1 MNARRGKLVVLAAG
15 GTGGHLFPAQALAHE
30 LLERGDRPVLVT
42 DTRGGGFGP
51 ELADQ
56 VPTHR
61 IAAGGLVRRDA
72 LHKLAAAAKLLWG
85 SMKARLLLRR
95 LKPDAVVGFGSYA
108 AVPTVLAARRA
119 ETRVVLHEQNAVAGR
134 ANRLLAR
141 RAHAIATG
149 FPEVRGLRPREHA
162 LTVPTGNPVRA
173 AIAAVGTR
181 PYAVPGADGPL
192 RLLVT
197 GGSQGARAFNEVVPA
212 AVAQLPEHV
221 RTRLRIGQQV
231 RSGDTEAVRARYA
244 DTGVAALEL
253 RTFFDDM
260 PERLQAASLVIARA
274 GASTVTE
281 LAAAGRPAILVPYP
295 FAADDHQTAN
305 AEAMVAAGAAWLL
318 PQATLTAEL
327 LAERLGALF
336 AAPDQLAHA
345 AGHARAFG
353 RSDSARRLANVVT
366 GHIPRGTDTRTD
378 PSDAEAAA

>member
-1 MNARRGKLVVLAAG
+1 MSAQRGKLIVLAAG

-51 ELADQ
+51 ELAAQ

-61 IAAGGLVRRDA
+61 VAAAGIIRRDP
-72 LHKLAAAAKLLWG
+72 LHKAMAAAKLAWG
-85 SMKARLLLRR
+85 YLQARRIVRR
-95 LKPDAVVGFGSYA
+95 LQPDAVVGFGSYA
-108 AVPTVLAARRA
+108 ALPTVLASAHA
-119 ETRVVLHEQNAVAGR
+119 GTRVILHEQNAVAGR

-141 RAHAIATG
+141 RTDAIATA
-149 FPEVRGLRPREHA
+149 FPEVRGLRAADRA
-162 LTVPTGNPVRA
+162 KTVMTGNPVRA
-173 AIAAVGTR
+173 AIAAIGSK
-181 PYAVPGADGPL
+181 PYAVPNHDGPL

-212 AVAQLPEHV
+212 AVARLPESV
-221 RTRLRIGQQV
+221 RSRLQIAQQV
-231 RSGDTEAVRARYA
+231 RSGDSDEVRARYDGA
-244 DTGVAALEL
+244 GVGKLEL

-260 PERLQAASLVIARA
+260 PARLQTAHLVIARS

-318 PQATLTAEL
+318 PQATLSEDV

-336 AAPDQLAHA
+336 AAPDQLVHA

-353 RSDSARRLANVVT
+353 QPDSAKKLADLVT
-366 GHIPRGTDTRTD
+366 QTAPDGTGAHPGTPDR
-378 PSDAEAAA
+378 EAAA